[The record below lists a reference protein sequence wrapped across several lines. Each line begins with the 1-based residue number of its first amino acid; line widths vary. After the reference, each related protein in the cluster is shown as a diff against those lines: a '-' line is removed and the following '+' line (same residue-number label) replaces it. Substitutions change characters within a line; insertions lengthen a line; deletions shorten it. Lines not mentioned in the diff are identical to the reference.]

1 MRTVRVKN
9 NGQLNN
15 MYNYEE
21 NLMLVAWMRVRTLN
35 ELLTLFIAAKTEG
48 IEEGYEK
55 PGYYL
60 ENLEELINLNSL
72 YADTVINNLFKKD

>member
-1 MRTVRVKN
+1 
-9 NGQLNN
+9 

-48 IEEGYEK
+48 IEEGLEK